1 MRQQQ
6 KSNRSR
12 GRGNRN
18 KGGGGGNNLNRVF
31 DSAGPEGKV
40 RGTPQQIIDKYL
52 MLARDAQTSGDRV
65 AAENFL
71 QHAEHYQRIL
81 IAATSEQEKARRE
94 AQAQATEDQ
103 SDDQPDALEVADPQA
118 QQNNHNNS
126 GNGNGNGNGR
136 DQNRRRKPPSNDIGG
151 MTTIDAG
158 EQPESLVVA
167 TEESPQPQADAQP
180 RRARRRPPKRDA
192 VAPEAAAPSAAP
204 AGEAPSE
211 TTEPAGN

>member
-103 SDDQPDALEVADPQA
+103 SDEQPDVLEVADPQG
-118 QQNNHNNS
+118 QQNNQNN

-167 TEESPQPQADAQP
+167 TEETPQPQVDGQQ
-180 RRARRRPPKRDA
+180 RRSRRRPQKREMA
-192 VAPEAAAPSAAP
+192 APEAAAPSPAP
-204 AGEAPSE
+204 AGDTPSE
-211 TTEPAGN
+211 TTEPAGS

>member
-18 KGGGGGNNLNRVF
+18 KSGGGGNNLNRVF

-52 MLARDAQTSGDRV
+52 QLGRDAQTSGDRV

-94 AQAQATEDQ
+94 AQAHATEDQ
-103 SDDQPDALEVADPQA
+103 SDDQPDVLEVADPQA
-118 QQNNHNNS
+118 QQNN
-126 GNGNGNGNGR
+126 GNGR
-136 DQNRRRKPPSNDIGG
+136 DQNSRRNPPVDEIGG

-158 EQPESLVVA
+158 DQPETLVVA
-167 TEESPQPQADAQP
+167 ADESPQPQADAQP
-180 RRARRRPPKRDA
+180 RRARRRPPKREEA
-192 VAPEAAAPSAAP
+192 APEAAAASPAPTPAP
-204 AGEAPSE
+204 APADDAPSE
-211 TTEPAGN
+211 TTEPAGS